1 MAKLPNYNGSIDLIS
16 GLRPKNNGTF
26 PLMEAH
32 DVLVA
37 SDGTRLDAKLTEI
50 ISLVGESGTL
60 TTDQNSALVA
70 KYPQVM
76 VKLNDVYTLLPVA
89 KVDNMYYFQLVE
101 IGEDEQGKYA
111 GTMYVNI
118 NSTTGAWQFDEQYND
133 IPTGN
138 GLPEVTTADAGEVL
152 TVSNQ
157 GEWQAQPLPVYD
169 GETEGGTVGSSGSVT
184 FETIQLSGTSGTIT
198 SEQWGKIVA
207 DPYSIRIIRNYKEYS
222 LKQYILGGAYYYQ
235 TIGIYNETTARIERI
250 TINSSLA
257 WGYDYLDVGSGGGSS
272 GLTLKT
278 ITFDN
283 FTDLRVWLQ
292 ENVGKVF
299 KINLSLGGQPFIN
312 SPVTPEISSDGT
324 SINEIIFTVSINQLS
339 DSQVVLVNTQ
349 VRFDP
354 TTASMSNTQSIFEVT
369 ANASLSEGGYRFN
382 TQTMDITNF
391 STMGISVTFTYIEQE
406 QLLWQY
412 IR

>member
-1 MAKLPNYNGSIDLIS
+1 MAKLENYTGSIDLIS

-89 KVDNMYYFQLVE
+89 KVDNIYYFQLVD

-118 NSTTGAWQFDEQYND
+118 NSTTGAWQFDEKYND

-157 GEWQAQPLPVYD
+157 GEWQAQPLPVYE
-169 GETEGGTVGSSGSVT
+169 GETEGGTAGGGGSVT

-235 TIGIYNETTARIERI
+235 TVGIYNETTARIERI
-250 TINSSLA
+250 TINSSLN
-257 WGYDYLDVGSGGGSS
+257 WGYDYLDIGSGGS
-272 GLTLKT
+272 G
-278 ITFDN
+278 
-283 FTDLRVWLQ
+283 
-292 ENVGKVF
+292 G
-299 KINLSLGGQPFIN
+299 
-312 SPVTPEISSDGT
+312 VTPTVVTWAEFQALCNSSNAGRLVSVSYNTGGDDGIVNVT
-324 SINEIIFTVSINQLS
+324 TIIREYQKDTGYYG
-339 DSQVVLVNTQ
+339 
-349 VRFDP
+349 
-354 TTASMSNTQSIFEVT
+354 
-369 ANASLSEGGYRFN
+369 ANASAVIIGTSGVKSFQFLMNSAAGFV
-382 TQTMDITNF
+382 QTHLYDKDTGDTYTGVM
-391 STMGISVTFTYIEQE
+391 ISAANESSFTFIVY
-406 QLLWQY
+406 
-412 IR
+412 

>member
-60 TTDQNSALVA
+60 TTDQNSALVT

-89 KVDNMYYFQLVE
+89 KVDNMYYFQLVD

-118 NSTTGAWQFDEQYND
+118 NSTTGAWQFDEKYND

-169 GETEGGTVGSSGSVT
+169 GETEGGTAPEFVTMPTSTPTEDVVPVVDSTNAVSYVPKSEFGGGGGLTKVTLAELQRMMTSDNIGKLVVIVNNDPNALLHPSGLAVIRDYSAYEMGIACTCLMYSVVSAVDASPNT
-184 FETIQLSGTSGTIT
+184 IALGATIILISQDSVQALDNAQLFEPSTNTIT
-198 SEQWGKIVA
+198 PQSSDISA
-207 DPYSIRIIRNYKEYS
+207 
-222 LKQYILGGAYYYQ
+222 
-235 TIGIYNETTARIERI
+235 
-250 TINSSLA
+250 TIN
-257 WGYDYLDVGSGGGSS
+257 D
-272 GLTLKT
+272 T
-278 ITFDN
+278 
-283 FTDLRVWLQ
+283 
-292 ENVGKVF
+292 VF
-299 KINLSLGGQPFIN
+299 SFY
-312 SPVTPEISSDGT
+312 IS
-324 SINEIIFTVSINQLS
+324 
-339 DSQVVLVNTQ
+339 
-349 VRFDP
+349 
-354 TTASMSNTQSIFEVT
+354 
-369 ANASLSEGGYRFN
+369 
-382 TQTMDITNF
+382 
-391 STMGISVTFTYIEQE
+391 
-406 QLLWQY
+406 
-412 IR
+412 

>member
-16 GLRPKNNGTF
+16 GLRPKNSGTF

-89 KVDNMYYFQLVE
+89 KVDNMYYFQLVD

-157 GEWQAQPLPVYD
+157 GEWQAQPLPVYE
-169 GETEGGTVGSSGSVT
+169 GETEGGTVGGGGSVT

-235 TIGIYNETTARIERI
+235 TVGIYNETTARIERI

-257 WGYDYLDVGSGGGSS
+257 WGYEYKDLIGTPTTAPSEDSVAVVDSTNAVSYMPLSEIGGGGGGGLVEVAFGDIYTRAQNGAKAFLFPAIESPAFIATTQLLDGELYVFGTATSTVGMVSNRPMIVTALTSITSDSS
-272 GLTLKT
+272 VFAVEILTP
-278 ITFDN
+278 D
-283 FTDLRVWLQ
+283 
-292 ENVGKVF
+292 ENGEYTREELP
-299 KINLSLGGQPFIN
+299 I
-312 SPVTPEISSDGT
+312 TPEIIT
-324 SINEIIFTVSINQLS
+324 SYGLKFYEFT
-339 DSQVVLVNTQ
+339 
-349 VRFDP
+349 
-354 TTASMSNTQSIFEVT
+354 
-369 ANASLSEGGYRFN
+369 
-382 TQTMDITNF
+382 
-391 STMGISVTFTYIEQE
+391 
-406 QLLWQY
+406 
-412 IR
+412 